1 MSINNSEEFKFEQNH
16 KVYSIIISIQEDQLC
31 LILIFYSSIPK
42 KYSGFF
48 SLNELRISSKIFE
61 HTQSLFEAKE
71 IIKRTVIKKQLLID
85 DDEFR
90 TRITFDTGLGHNSVP
105 FPIILFRD
113 SDDKRPVISNYIKNN
128 EINNENKD
136 PEDNLKKSFINK
148 IGMNNNNINKF
159 NNNINMNSNNNN
171 NILRASIGNNI
182 NNKMINNVESNGQVQ
197 FNNSMK
203 LTSSKIFLNNNMNDI
218 KQNMTTINNLKYK
231 EVDLINNI
239 NNKATIENGLNNYN
253 ERNKNKDFVALNN
266 NILYNIY
273 NNMNENKNINS
284 SFYKDL
290 NKSFSLEKNQNQFIH
305 VNNTNINK
313 NTNTN
318 NIPII
323 RGIRNNIDNN
333 ISESN
338 IIQVQNINNIN
349 SINPMNLQY
358 VNTNTNINK
367 PINPPF
373 ANPNPYILK
382 NNNINSNIPIKPIQ
396 PINAINP
403 IQPQD
408 NNKLL
413 QIPNPHPT
421 TKINPN
427 LNTYNKNLQ
436 MPIQQIKVINPA
448 QTQIPIQPQNNP
460 IMLKNNK
467 YPNYNPN
474 IQPKPVLNQ
483 AIVADNQSFHTAPI
497 QRNVVQIPN
506 IDQKINQNLLFND
519 NKRKTSYK
527 INKNENMRLSL
538 SDESDE
544 ENILDNNLD
553 EYNKS
558 GNQPYRF
565 KNLLIHGSKKVKGN
579 LEKFKK
585 NQNLGDYHPSGT
597 KFVSYLKFPE
607 TKKNIS
613 NKSLTLST
621 ISSSITSGSNR
632 VIGIEKNIIKH
643 PGELEEISSRLQRLL
658 NKKNIKYKIIF
669 RSNFDGDLAQSFH
682 QKCDKI
688 KNTLILIKASGNK
701 RFGGFT
707 SETWDGNDINK
718 KDDHSFIFSIDKM
731 KVYDVIEGENAIN
744 CNPDLGPVF
753 VNQIKLLD
761 KFFTQGGTTCKKGKN
776 FKTTEDF
783 EITDGAE
790 KFGVKEVEVYQIK

>member
-1 MSINNSEEFKFEQNH
+1 MSNPDEEEFKIEQNH
-16 KVYSIIISIQEDQLC
+16 KKFSIIISIQEEQLS
-31 LILIFYSSIPK
+31 LILIILSNRPK
-42 KYSGFF
+42 KFSGFF
-48 SLNELRISSKIFE
+48 SLNELRISSKIFQ
-61 HTQSLFEAKE
+61 HTTTLFEAKE

-85 DDEFR
+85 DDEFKAK
-90 TRITFDTGLGHNSVP
+90 ITFDTGLGYDSIP

-113 SDDKRPVISNYIKNN
+113 SDDKGPRISTLIKKYDNN
-128 EINNENKD
+128 DNFKD
-136 PEDNLKKSFINK
+136 GEDNLKKSFINK
-148 IGMNNNNINKF
+148 LKKNNNTFIQNNIPVNGNNNNV
-159 NNNINMNSNNNN
+159 
-171 NILRASIGNNI
+171 LRASIGNNV
-182 NNKMINNVESNGQVQ
+182 NNKILNNVNSNGNIQ

-203 LTSSKIFLNNNMNDI
+203 VLTSSKIFSDNNINNNTRNPI
-218 KQNMTTINNLKYK
+218 LQNNKKLMYK
-231 EVDLINNI
+231 EVDLKNNNLQNGSNNKNI
-239 NNKATIENGLNNYN
+239 NT
-253 ERNKNKDFVALNN
+253 NKDFLSLNN

-290 NKSFSLEKNQNQFIH
+290 SKSFSYENNQNQFI
-305 VNNTNINK
+305 
-313 NTNTN
+313 NTN

-323 RGIRNNIDNN
+323 RGVRNNIDNN

-338 IIQVQNINNIN
+338 IIPVQNINNVNNIN
-349 SINPMNLQY
+349 NLNPMNLQY
-358 VNTNTNINK
+358 ANTNTNINK

-382 NNNINSNIPIKPIQ
+382 NNINNNIPIKPIQ
-396 PINAINP
+396 PINPINP

-413 QIPNPHPT
+413 PIPNPLPNS
-421 TKINPN
+421 KLNPN

-448 QTQIPIQPQNNP
+448 QTQMPIQPQNNQ
-460 IMLKNNK
+460 IMFKNNK
-467 YPNYNPN
+467 
-474 IQPKPVLNQ
+474 PVINQ

-519 NKRKTSYK
+519 NKRKTYNK

-544 ENILDNNLD
+544 ENNLDNNID

-558 GNQPYRF
+558 GEQPYRF

-585 NQNLGDYHPSGT
+585 NQNLGDYRPSGT

-718 KDDHSFIFSIDKM
+718 KDDNSFIFSIDKM

-761 KFFTQGGTTCKKGKN
+761 KFFTQGGTTCKKGMN

-790 KFGVKEVEVYQIK
+790 KFGVQEVEVYQIK